1 MYLAML
7 IALNPC
13 CHCYSLQLCFYYSI
27 AMKQCLLVT
36 LISSSVM
43 MADGEYLFTSHC
55 HLTLLLGSIWL
66 SLLPILLSCE
76 RSLNVWVQASVFKQI
91 CFPFLTAKL
100 RSMGGCCQ
108 EAYFCMRKI
117 TLTEFSSNKMH
128 WPPRSWLIPY
138 CFTSSNKSKTT
149 CY

>member
-1 MYLAML
+1 MFNWLKSCQSVYIYGSDSLTSLPMYIAVL
-7 IALNPC
+7 IALNSC
-13 CHCYSLQLCFYYSI
+13 CHCYCCFVFI
-27 AMKQCLLVT
+27 ILLHMKQCLLVA
-36 LISSSVM
+36 LICSSVM

-128 WPPRSWLIPY
+128 
-138 CFTSSNKSKTT
+138 
-149 CY
+149 